1 MCVEKKESM
10 DHLLVHCRRIS
21 LVWHLSLSL
30 RGVSWINNNNN
41 NSQMVSWIQPS
52 NLKHVLVG
60 LEEKDDE

>member
-30 RGVSWINNNNN
+30 RGVSWI
-41 NSQMVSWIQPS
+41 QPS